1 MSDTENFIN
10 RWSRLKRK
18 TTEEEKEPGALPSP
32 AKLDDDAA
40 RKEVGAPQGSPEP
53 AQEPPFDVASLPS
66 IESLTA
72 GSDIRAFLQSGVPAE
87 LAKAALRKA
96 WTADPAIRDFVG
108 LAENQWDFTD
118 PTAMPGF
125 GPLETTDDVGKLVS
139 QAMGKLGEAAKTD
152 PAGDISGQPET
163 AQASPETPS
172 PSARMTAQPLGIA
185 ARNDATARNDAQ
197 SEAER
202 AKHKPASAALEGEGP
217 AQAGAPLDRRTHG
230 RALPR

>member
-1 MSDTENFIN
+1 VSDTENFIS

-18 TTEEEKEPGALPSP
+18 TTEEEKEPGASP
-32 AKLDDDAA
+32 PQAKLEDDAA
-40 RKEVGAPQGSPEP
+40 RKEAGAAKGSPEP
-53 AQEPPFDVASLPS
+53 AREPPFDVTSLPP

-87 LAKAALRKA
+87 HAKAALRKA
-96 WTADPAIRDFVG
+96 WTADPAIRDFIG

-139 QAMGKLGEAAKTD
+139 QAMGKLGEVAEAD
-152 PAGDISGQPET
+152 PTVESSGQPET
-163 AQASPETPS
+163 ASVSPEPAPPGATTP
-172 PSARMTAQPLGIA
+172 AQPLGI
-185 ARNDATARNDAQ
+185 TARKDTQ
-197 SEAER
+197 GEAET
-202 AKHKPASAALEGEGP
+202 AKHKPASSAPQGEESEQAA
-217 AQAGAPLDRRTHG
+217 APLDRRTHG